1 MTDACSFWLSSKNL
15 TKTYCTVTVHIRD
28 LPHILKSSVKAILTG
43 VFLISTTALFA
54 QKKVAEYNHEDYIT
68 TIEQTCNRIKES
80 HNIQWVY
87 FRIANVDTT
96 TYSDD
101 SPPPPPFIASSGYSK
116 RELKTTDFKDLKIQI
131 STAAPFGEDHENVIE
146 SYGKGIVFSLPYS
159 DQSNESIRI
168 DFELADKDWCGTGK
182 YNSVELIQ

>member
-1 MTDACSFWLSSKNL
+1 MIGRVALLVTFKKAKPKSQSLSRS
-15 TKTYCTVTVHIRD
+15 HIRD

-101 SPPPPPFIASSGYSK
+101 SPPR
-116 RELKTTDFKDLKIQI
+116 RERDSNPRYL
-131 STAAPFGEDHENVIE
+131 IE
-146 SYGKGIVFSLPYS
+146 L
-159 DQSNESIRI
+159 N
-168 DFELADKDWCGTGK
+168 
-182 YNSVELIQ
+182 